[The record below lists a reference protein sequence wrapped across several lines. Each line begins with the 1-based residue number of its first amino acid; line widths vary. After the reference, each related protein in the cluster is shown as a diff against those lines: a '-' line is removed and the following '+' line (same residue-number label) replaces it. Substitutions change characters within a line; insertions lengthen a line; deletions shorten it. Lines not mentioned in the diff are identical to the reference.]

1 MSQEKQTQN
10 PVAEAVNFTKWDTA
24 DAVTVLGADAHFTLA
39 PGGFLNMEY
48 KDKTYP
54 RIKLRRLQPLTNP
67 SAYIS
72 VADEESNEIGIFP
85 DLSVLPDDQRQLL
98 EDALRFKYFTP
109 RILSVSEIKE
119 RISYLFIDCVTSA
132 GAKRI
137 CVSDYTSN
145 MRVVGEASVSIL
157 DAQGNRYFIDD
168 LRKLDKKSFQKLDQ
182 YL

>member
-1 MSQEKQTQN
+1 MSQEKQTKT
-10 PVAEAVNFTKWDTA
+10 PAEPTVDFTQWDTA
-24 DAVTVLGADAHFTLA
+24 DAVTVLSTDAHFSLA
-39 PGGFLNMEY
+39 AGGFLDMEY
-48 KDKTYP
+48 QGKTYH
-54 RIKLRRLQPLTNP
+54 RVKLRRLQPLTNP
-67 SAYIS
+67 ERYIS
-72 VADEESNEIGIFP
+72 VADEDSKEIGIFP

-145 MRVVGEASVSIL
+145 MRVVGQSSVSIL

-168 LRKLDKKSFQKLDQ
+168 LRALDKKSFQKLDQ